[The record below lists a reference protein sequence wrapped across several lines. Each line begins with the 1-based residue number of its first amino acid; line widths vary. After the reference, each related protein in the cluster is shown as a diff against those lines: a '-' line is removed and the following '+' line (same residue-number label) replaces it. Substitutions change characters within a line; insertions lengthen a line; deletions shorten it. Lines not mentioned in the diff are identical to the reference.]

1 MSEYEEYIES
11 TEYEEPSF
19 EVIEHYFYIQK
30 YPQVIELINEV
41 LQDHIENSWPWY
53 MLGYSNY
60 AINKYNEA
68 EEQLYEAMRLGF
80 NAEIV
85 FHVLGHI
92 YMATERWQEAEE
104 AFLEAL
110 RINPND
116 AETHAAYAVLM
127 KQTGHRKKSTLL
139 INKALE
145 LDPENS
151 YVLRRNF
158 ILEGIHGN
166 KEQQILALEQ
176 YMNSADSE
184 LAKLLHL
191 GINASFRHNEK
202 EAKEY
207 FRQAYLLNPE
217 DQDLLSILEDMEITT
232 HPLLAPN
239 RFIERIGGPA
249 TMWLVGIALT
259 FLLLALGFDD
269 LAMVFITGYVV
280 LALYTWISVPLV
292 KGLRKIKGYRYG

>member
-1 MSEYEEYIES
+1 MSEYEEYD
-11 TEYEEPSF
+11 EYEEPSF
-19 EVIEHYFYIQK
+19 EVIEHYFDIGK
-30 YPQVIELINEV
+30 YTRVIELINEE
-41 LQDHIENSWPWY
+41 LPDHFENSRLWY

-60 AINKYNEA
+60 AINEFDEA
-68 EEQLYEAMRLGF
+68 EEQFHEAMRLGYDEDIIF
-80 NAEIV
+80 Y
-85 FHVLGHI
+85 FLGHL
-92 YMATERWQEAEE
+92 YMQTERWQEAEE

-110 RINPND
+110 RLNPND

-127 KQTGHRKKSTLL
+127 KKTGHRKKAKLL

-151 YVLRRNF
+151 YVLRMNF
-158 ILEGIHGN
+158 ILEGVHGN

-184 LAKLLHL
+184 MAKLLHL
-191 GINASFRHNEK
+191 GINASFRNNEK

-207 FRQAYLLNPE
+207 YRQAFLLNPE
-217 DQDLLSILEDMEITT
+217 DQTLLSILEEMEITA

-239 RFIERIGGPA
+239 RFIERLGGPSII
-249 TMWLVGIALT
+249 WLVGIGMT
-259 FLLLALGFDD
+259 FLLLAIGVDNI
-269 LAMVFITGYVV
+269 AMVFLQCYVV

-292 KGLRKIKGYRYG
+292 KGLRKIRGHRYG

>member
-1 MSEYEEYIES
+1 MSEYE
-11 TEYEEPSF
+11 EYEEPSF
-19 EVIEHYFYIQK
+19 EVIEHYFDIGK
-30 YPQVIELINEV
+30 YTQVIELINEE
-41 LQDHIENSWPWY
+41 LPDHFENSRLWY

-60 AINKYNEA
+60 AINEFDEA
-68 EEQLYEAMRLGF
+68 EEQFHEAIRLGYDEDIIF
-80 NAEIV
+80 Y
-85 FHVLGHI
+85 FLGHL
-92 YMATERWQEAEE
+92 YMQTERWQEAEE

-110 RINPND
+110 RLNPND

-127 KQTGHRKKSTLL
+127 KKTGYRKKAKLL

-151 YVLRRNF
+151 YVLRINF
-158 ILEGIHGN
+158 ILEGVHGN

-184 LAKLLHL
+184 MAKLLHL
-191 GINASFRHNEK
+191 GINASFRNNEK

-207 FRQAYLLNPE
+207 YRQAFLLNPE
-217 DQDLLSILEDMEITT
+217 DQTLLSILEEMEITA

-239 RFIERIGGPA
+239 RFIERLGGPA
-249 TMWLVGIALT
+249 IIWLVGIGMT
-259 FLLLALGFDD
+259 FLLLAIGVDNI
-269 LAMVFITGYVV
+269 AMVFLQCYVV

-292 KGLRKIKGYRYG
+292 KGLRKIRGHRYG